1 MKKNVGTTDQV
12 IRFLLGIGLMSLY
25 IYAEGAAVRWT
36 GLGVGAVLV
45 LTSIFS
51 FCPLYAMFRLNT
63 RGVKSSAPHRKTEG
77 EKVTTFQ
84 SRKTPEK
91 QKKEERKEDHKDAA

>member
-25 IYAEGAAVRWT
+25 IYAATDAVRWT

-51 FCPLYAMFRLNT
+51 FCPFYAMLRLNT
-63 RGVKSSAPHRKTEG
+63 RGVKSSAPPKRTEG
-77 EKVTTFQ
+77 EKVTTFRTQ
-84 SRKTPEK
+84 TGPEK
-91 QKKEERKEDHKDAA
+91 HKKDDHRDDHKDAA